1 MNSVTLPKNYLV
13 NRKQRTKVVS
23 SYSDWFKFIRGIPQ
37 GSILGP
43 LLLNIFI
50 NDTFFETQ
58 KPNIFNFAVD
68 NTFYD
73 CNQDLQT

>member
-13 NRKQRTKVVS
+13 NRKQRTKVAS

-58 KPNIFNFAVD
+58 KPNIFNFADD